1 MDLVHI
7 AQDYCSQLK
16 MEGDFALFN
25 LVGGYRKMNSYYL
38 SYAFL
43 EDSKHKVLYDH
54 SNNRQKKNNNN
65 NNQ

>member
-25 LVGGYRKMNSYYL
+25 LVGGGGGAGYRKVKSYHL
-38 SYAFL
+38 SYVFL
-43 EDSKHKVLYDH
+43 EDSKHKLSCDH
-54 SNNRQKKNNNN
+54 SNNR
-65 NNQ
+65 